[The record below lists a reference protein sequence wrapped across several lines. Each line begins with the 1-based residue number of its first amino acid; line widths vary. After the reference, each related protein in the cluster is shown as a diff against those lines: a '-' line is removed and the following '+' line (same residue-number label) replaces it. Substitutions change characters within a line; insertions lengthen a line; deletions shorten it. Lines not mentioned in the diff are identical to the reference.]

1 MPHFEIITGRLH
13 HCGKIA
19 RRLRAEQ
26 KNAVIG
32 LGADV
37 HVGLVSAFHDSCW
50 CRTWLVDGQV
60 AAVAGIAATMLSD
73 HGRIW
78 LAASELATKYPIAFV
93 KSCRAELATMGTIK
107 RQLFTTLLPDDLK
120 AERFALFLGFEN
132 EGTTRYGERDL
143 KVLRYDLRWAE
154 AA

>member
-19 RRLRAEQ
+19 RRLRAEH

-60 AAVAGIAATMLSD
+60 AAVAGIGATFLNSY
-73 HGRIW
+73 GRIW

-93 KSCRAELATMGTIK
+93 KSCQKELATMATMK
-107 RQLFTTLLPDDLK
+107 SQLFATILPDDK
-120 AERFALFLGFEN
+120 TAERFASFLGFEVD
-132 EGTTRYGERDL
+132 GMARYGERDL
-143 KVLRYDLRWAE
+143 KVLRFDLRWRK

>member
-1 MPHFEIITGRLH
+1 MPHFEIIDGRLH

-19 RRLRAEQ
+19 RRLRAEH

-37 HVGLVSAFHDSCW
+37 HIGLVSAFHDSCW
-50 CRTWLVDGQV
+50 CRTWLVNGQI

-93 KSCRAELATMGTIK
+93 KSCRAELTTMAMLK
-107 RQLFTTLLPDDLK
+107 RQLFTTLLPDDVK
-120 AERFALFLGFEN
+120 AERFALFLGFESD
-132 EGTTRYGERDL
+132 GTIRYGERDL
-143 KVLRYDLRWAE
+143 KVLRYDLRFAE